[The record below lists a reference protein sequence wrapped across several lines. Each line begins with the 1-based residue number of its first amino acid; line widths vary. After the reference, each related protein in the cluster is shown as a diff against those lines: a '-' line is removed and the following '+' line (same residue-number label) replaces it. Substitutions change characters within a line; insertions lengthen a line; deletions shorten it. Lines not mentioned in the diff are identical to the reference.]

1 MSSNEEPRLEG
12 ASERSDPSPE
22 SHEPAS
28 SAGPIEAAPNP
39 IWAIVGFAILLG
51 VFWVID
57 RLQGP

>member
-12 ASERSDPSPE
+12 ASERSDLSPE

-28 SAGPIEAAPNP
+28 SAAPIEAPNP